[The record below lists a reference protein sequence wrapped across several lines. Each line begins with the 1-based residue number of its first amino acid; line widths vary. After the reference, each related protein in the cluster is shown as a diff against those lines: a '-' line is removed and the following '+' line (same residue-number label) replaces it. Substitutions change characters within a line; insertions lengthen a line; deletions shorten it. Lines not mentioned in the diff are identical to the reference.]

1 MARGKKL
8 KIGAILLLLGLL
20 FSTPISAEVG
30 NSGGFDDGGSDWG
43 GSDWDSGSS
52 WDYDDNDYDYSS
64 SGGGGSSSL
73 SLPITLLILCVYLP
87 GMALFIFVKQR
98 GAKQRAARY
107 SNNSNSGSGSRFN
120 TDAIDEQ
127 GTINKIIAV
136 DPDFSVMSFKQNA
149 TELYINLQEAWEA
162 KDWKSIRT
170 FESNSLFNTHRKQLQ
185 EYIDQGKTNKLDDQ
199 DVRSVELADF
209 YVDGD
214 QEVLIIR
221 LNATCI
227 DYTID
232 DQTGAVIQGD
242 KTTVYK
248 RSYYLQ
254 FIRKAGIKTK
264 TDHELNLKVCPNCGA
279 EIEVS
284 ESGECEYCK
293 SVITSGEYGW
303 VLNKY
308 GAYKALRRN

>member
-1 MARGKKL
+1 MVRGKKL
-8 KIGAILLLLGLL
+8 KIGAILLLLGVW
-20 FSTPISAEVG
+20 FSAPISAEVG

-52 WDYDDNDYDYSS
+52 WDYDDNDYDYSGS
-64 SGGGGSSSL
+64 SGGGGSFSTS
-73 SLPITLLILCVYLP
+73 TAILMLCIYVP
-87 GMALFIFVKQR
+87 GIILVIY
-98 GAKQRAARY
+98 AKGNKTRRTTR
-107 SNNSNSGSGSRFN
+107 NVNTSGSGSRFN

-162 KDWKSIRT
+162 KSWKSIRT

-221 LNATCI
+221 LNATCV

>member
-1 MARGKKL
+1 MVRGKKL
-8 KIGAILLLLGLL
+8 KIGAILMLLGLW
-20 FSTPISAEVG
+20 FSVPISAEVG

-52 WDYDDNDYDYSS
+52 WDYDYSSS
-64 SGGGGSSSL
+64 SGGSSGSSSL
-73 SLPITLLILCVYLP
+73 STTLMLAGIYLPITI
-87 GMALFIFVKQR
+87 FIIYIKHKKPNGKTTSQ
-98 GAKQRAARY
+98 G
-107 SNNSNSGSGSRFN
+107 GSGSRFN
-120 TDAIDEQ
+120 TDVIDEQ
-127 GTINKIIAV
+127 GTINKIIAL

-185 EYIDQGKTNKLDDQ
+185 EYIDQRKTNKLDDQ
-199 DVRSVELADF
+199 NVHSVELADF
-209 YVDGD
+209 YIDGD

>member
-1 MARGKKL
+1 MVHGKKL
-8 KIGAILLLLGLL
+8 KIGAILLLLGLW
-20 FSTPISAEVG
+20 FSAPISAEVG

-52 WDYDDNDYDYSS
+52 WDYDDNDYSGS
-64 SGGGGSSSL
+64 SGGGGSFSTS
-73 SLPITLLILCVYLP
+73 TAILMLCIYVP
-87 GMALFIFVKQR
+87 GIILVIY
-98 GAKQRAARY
+98 AKGNKTRRTTR
-107 SNNSNSGSGSRFN
+107 NVNTSGSGSRFN

-227 DYTID
+227 DYTIN

>member
-1 MARGKKL
+1 MLAGIYFLITIFIIYIKNRNSKRR
-8 KIGAILLLLGLL
+8 AINQ
-20 FSTPISAEVG
+20 T
-30 NSGGFDDGGSDWG
+30 
-43 GSDWDSGSS
+43 
-52 WDYDDNDYDYSS
+52 
-64 SGGGGSSSL
+64 
-73 SLPITLLILCVYLP
+73 
-87 GMALFIFVKQR
+87 
-98 GAKQRAARY
+98 
-107 SNNSNSGSGSRFN
+107 GSGSRFN

-127 GTINKIIAV
+127 ETINKIIAV

-185 EYIDQGKTNKLDDQ
+185 EYIDQGKTNILDDQ

-214 QEVLIIR
+214 QEILIIR

>member
-1 MARGKKL
+1 MVRGKKL
-8 KIGAILLLLGLL
+8 KIGAILLLLGFW
-20 FSTPISAEVG
+20 FSAPISAEVG

-52 WDYDDNDYDYSS
+52 WDYDDNDYSGS
-64 SGGGGSSSL
+64 SGGGGSFSTS
-73 SLPITLLILCVYLP
+73 TAILMLCIYVP
-87 GMALFIFVKQR
+87 GIILVIY
-98 GAKQRAARY
+98 AKGNKARRTTR
-107 SNNSNSGSGSRFN
+107 NVNTSGSGSRFN

-221 LNATCI
+221 LNATCV
-227 DYTID
+227 DYTIN

-264 TDHELNLKVCPNCGA
+264 ADHELNLEVCPNCGA